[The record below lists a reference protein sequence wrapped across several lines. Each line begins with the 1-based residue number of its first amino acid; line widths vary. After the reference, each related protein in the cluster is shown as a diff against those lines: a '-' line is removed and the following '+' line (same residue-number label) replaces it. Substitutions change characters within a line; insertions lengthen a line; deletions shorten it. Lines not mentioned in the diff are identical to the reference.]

1 MGLYILQKIVAF
13 LPFCRFHGH
22 TAKPFAAP
30 CRYAAKAAMRQN
42 CLSCCAYLPIT
53 YAYIPLQKCRRFAVF
68 TATAKPL
75 AAPCSYAAKTDNAAE
90 LSAMP
95 YAMPISQ
102 YHRSIY
108 STKFV
113 AFLPHL
119 RQYGKTFSRTVP
131 ICNKFGNA
139 TEFCRAVPTCTYHGP
154 IYFEKVSHFAVLP
167 LFRPHGKTLPRLADM
182 LHNRQCGR
190 TLS

>member
-1 MGLYILQKIVAF
+1 MSLYSPQKIVAV
-13 LPFCRFHGH
+13 LPFCRIYGH
-22 TAKPFAAP
+22 MAKPFAAP

-95 YAMPISQ
+95 CRFSRKEGEKKKTEGKKRARKKRALHKKNENRGRFQKKKKGGQKEGTSKN
-102 YHRSIY
+102 
-108 STKFV
+108 T
-113 AFLPHL
+113 
-119 RQYGKTFSRTVP
+119 GKTP
-131 ICNKFGNA
+131 
-139 TEFCRAVPTCTYHGP
+139 
-154 IYFEKVSHFAVLP
+154 EKHSFQAKIVS
-167 LFRPHGKTLPRLADM
+167 K
-182 LHNRQCGR
+182 
-190 TLS
+190 